1 MSTDMNVSKILSSP
15 FFTLGFSAGFCES
28 CKEMGFETL
37 EDILLILPEQ
47 LINRKGFNYGW
58 LGELSTYLG
67 NKGLLHLLQPIPGK
81 IYD

>member
-1 MSTDMNVSKILSSP
+1 
-15 FFTLGFSAGFCES
+15 
-28 CKEMGFETL
+28 MGFETL